1 MSATSASRRRASNA
15 GRCEVEHGEGELRV
29 RLSGRWLLHEEA
41 AAPDAVLAEL
51 PPAAR
56 LVIDASAVEAWD
68 STLVAFVLRVRA
80 SAAASGMDVDESGLP
95 EGLRLLLALMDSAPV
110 RAQVA
115 SHRPDATFLDV
126 VGAECVGFIRSA
138 GELVSFF
145 GEVVLAFARLVAGRT
160 RMRGRDLLLLM
171 QQVGAEALPIVSLI
185 SVLVGLILAYVGAIQ
200 LAQFGAGVYVADL
213 VAIAMAREMAG
224 MMTGIVMAGRT
235 GAAFAAQLGT
245 MTVNE
250 EIDALRTAAVPPID
264 FLVLPRMLALVLMMP
279 LLTLYATVMGMLG
292 GGIIG
297 VTLLDL
303 AVLEYL
309 NQTRNAVDLVDLATG
324 LFKAAVYGVIVGV
337 SGCLRGLQCARSAA
351 AVGEV
356 TTSAVVTGIVFI
368 VIASATLTVIY
379 QILGI

>member
-1 MSATSASRRRASNA
+1 MDASREADRARVEIERDAGALRVCLA
-15 GRCEVEHGEGELRV
+15 GRWTLRDEVAVSDAALAGLPASV
-29 RLSGRWLLHEEA
+29 RLEF
-41 AAPDAVLAEL
+41 
-51 PPAAR
+51 
-56 LVIDASAVEAWD
+56 DASAVQAWD
-68 STLVAFVLRVRA
+68 STLVAFVLRLRA
-80 SAAASGMDVDESGLP
+80 IAAARDIELDESGLP
-95 EGLRLLLALMDSAPV
+95 EGLRHLLALMDSAPV
-110 RAQVA
+110 RGDGGA
-115 SHRPDATFLDV
+115 HRPDLGFLEV
-126 VGAECVGFIRSA
+126 VGAECVSFMRSA
-138 GELVSFF
+138 GELIAFF
-145 GEVVLAFARLVAGRT
+145 GEVVLAFARLLAGRT
-160 RMRGRDLLLLM
+160 RMRVRDLLLLM

-250 EIDALRTAAVPPID
+250 EIDALRTAAVPPMD

-279 LLTLYATVMGMLG
+279 LLALYSTVMGMLG
-292 GGIIG
+292 GAIIG

-303 AVLEYL
+303 AAIEYL
-309 NQTRNAVDLVDLATG
+309 NQTRNAVDLVDVATG

-337 SGCLRGLQCARSAA
+337 SGCLRGLQCGRSAA

-368 VIASATLTVIY
+368 VIASATLTIIY

>member
-1 MSATSASRRRASNA
+1 MSVA
-15 GRCEVEHGEGELRV
+15 RCEVEHDQDALRV
-29 RLSGRWLLHEEA
+29 RLGGRWLLHEDVSV
-41 AAPDAVLAEL
+41 PDSVLADL
-51 PPAAR
+51 PPAAQ
-56 LVIDASAVEAWD
+56 LSIDTSAVEAWD

-80 SAAASGMDVDESGLP
+80 SAAARGMEVDESALP
-95 EGLRLLLALMDSAPV
+95 EGLRLLLALMDSAPA
-110 RAQVA
+110 RPQAD
-115 SHRPDATFLDV
+115 SHRPDPTFLDV
-126 VGAECVGFIRSA
+126 VGAECMGFMRSA
-138 GELVSFF
+138 GELLVFF
-145 GEVVLAFARLVAGRT
+145 GEVVLAFARLLAGRT

-200 LAQFGAGVYVADL
+200 LAQFGAGVFVADL

-250 EIDALRTAAVPPID
+250 EIDALRTASVPPMD

-279 LLTLYATVMGMLG
+279 LLALYSTVMGMLG
-292 GGIIG
+292 GAIIG
-297 VTLLDL
+297 VMLLDL
-303 AVLEYL
+303 AALEYL

-324 LFKAAVYGVIVGV
+324 LFKAAVYGVIVGI
-337 SGCLRGLQCARSAA
+337 SGCLRGLQCGRSAA

-368 VIASATLTVIY
+368 VIASATLTIIY

>member
-1 MSATSASRRRASNA
+1 MSVSRERATNVA
-15 GRCEVEHGEGELRV
+15 RCEVEHGQDGLRV
-29 RLSGRWLLHEEA
+29 RLAGRWLLHEHVPV
-41 AAPDAVLAEL
+41 PDSVLADL
-51 PPAAR
+51 PSAAQ
-56 LVIDASAVEAWD
+56 LSIDTSAVEAWD

-80 SAAASGMDVDESGLP
+80 SAAARGIQVDESGLP
-95 EGLRLLLALMDSAPV
+95 EGLRLLLALMDSAPA
-110 RAQVA
+110 RPEAG
-115 SHRPDATFLDV
+115 SHRPDPTYFEV
-126 VGAECVGFIRSA
+126 VGAECMGFMRSA
-138 GELVSFF
+138 AELLVFF
-145 GEVVLAFARLVAGRT
+145 GEVVLAFARLLVGRT

-200 LAQFGAGVYVADL
+200 LAQFGAGVFVADL

-250 EIDALRTAAVPPID
+250 EIDALRTASVPPMD

-279 LLTLYATVMGMLG
+279 LLALYSTVMGMLG
-292 GGIIG
+292 GAIIG

-303 AVLEYL
+303 AALEYL

-324 LFKAAVYGVIVGV
+324 LFKAGVYGVIVGI
-337 SGCLRGLQCARSAA
+337 SGCLRGLQCGRSAA

-368 VIASATLTVIY
+368 VIASATLTIIY